1 MGYKTPQEEFWASDF
16 GAGYRDRNADT
27 AAAHAANVAF
37 FAQALHRA
45 SGLRRIIEFG
55 ANIGLN
61 IRALRTLLPAAELSA
76 IEINA
81 EAHSQLAPLCNGKAI
96 LGSVLEVEPDPVHDL
111 AFTKCFL
118 IHIQPEHLPEVYRRL
133 HACSRRYILV
143 AEYHNPV
150 PVAIPYRGHEDRL
163 FKRDFAGGL
172 LDAFPDLELV
182 DYGFVYSRDPKHPQD
197 DVTWFLLEKRPASV
211 LED

>member
-1 MGYKTPQEEFWASDF
+1 MGYKTPQEEFWASEF
-16 GAGYRDRNADT
+16 GAGYRERNADT
-27 AAAHAANVAF
+27 ADAHASNIAF
-37 FAQALHRA
+37 FAQALRSV

-61 IRALRTLLPAAELSA
+61 IRALRTLFPAAELSA

-81 EAHSQLAPLCNGKAI
+81 HAHAQLAALCNGKAI
-96 LGSVLEVEPDPVHDL
+96 LGSVLEVEPEPVFDL

-118 IHIQPEHLPEVYRRL
+118 IHIQPEHLDEVYRRL

-150 PVAIPYRGHEDRL
+150 PVTIPYRGHEDRL

-172 LDAFPDLELV
+172 LDAYPDLVLV
-182 DYGFVYSRDPKHPQD
+182 DYGFVYARDPKFPQD
-197 DVTWFLLEKRPASV
+197 DVTWFLLEKRPAPV
-211 LED
+211 LQG